1 MDKRWVGI
9 IIILILG
16 IGAMY
21 LIVDSSPTV
30 GKAVAVASE
39 MTITIPDGFTL
50 LKDTEQTI
58 KLINKQNETINIT
71 IIGLGDNA
79 SKEFKATLNALEK
92 SDDIEVQ
99 DKNATGNMIFYKNL
113 TANKECS
120 VTYFVK
126 ENRTIELQMTKYKN
140 WENDWKFVV
149 DTIQHNFKQNK

>member
-1 MDKRWVGI
+1 MDKRWLGI

-21 LIVDSSPTV
+21 FIVDSSPTV

-39 MTITIPDGFTL
+39 MTITIPDGFNL

-58 KLINKQNETINIT
+58 DMINSQNETINIT

-79 SKEFKATLNALEK
+79 SNEYKATLKAFEK

-113 TANKECS
+113 TADKECS

-126 ENRTIELQMTKYKN
+126 ENRTIELQMTKYEN